1 MNYMLHP
8 EILRDLINLLR
19 KEPIKQRIECAA
31 KDEAQ
36 GHEETVEPGWTIVN
50 VVHWKTKQYKWYSE
64 FITNL

>member
-19 KEPIKQRIECAA
+19 KEPIKQRIERAA

-36 GHEETVEPGWTIVN
+36 GHEETVEPSGTIVN
-50 VVHWKTKQYKWYSE
+50 VVH
-64 FITNL
+64 